1 MGEYAAKWRGFCLGI
16 SSDIRK
22 GTSISKPASPK
33 PQGIIKKTEQRNPNS
48 TDIDLKSTAEI
59 VQIFHEED
67 QKAIAAVAA
76 ESDAI
81 AHAIDLCVAAF
92 RDGGRLFYVGAGTS
106 GRLGVLDASECPPTF
121 STPPEMVQGIIA
133 GGDVALRRSVEGE
146 EDKPERGAQVVRER
160 ELTSQDVLVGI
171 ASSGR
176 TPYVMG
182 ALKEA
187 HTIGATTIFFCCVPP
202 PEQLKGWVT
211 HFITPIVGP
220 EIITGSTR
228 LKAGTA
234 TKLVLNMLTTV
245 SMIKLGKVYN
255 NLMVDVN
262 ASNTKLVARSIRI
275 VQAVTGVDLATAE
288 AALAQAKGQAKL
300 AIVMLAKGLNPIDAN
315 ALLEKHSG
323 FLRHILD

>member
-1 MGEYAAKWRGFCLGI
+1 MQ
-16 SSDIRK
+16 S
-22 GTSISKPASPK
+22 T
-33 PQGIIKKTEQRNPNS
+33 TEQRNLKS
-48 TDIDLKSTAEI
+48 TGIDLKSTSEI

-67 QKAIAAVAA
+67 REAVAAVEA

-81 AHAIDLCVAAF
+81 ARAIDLCVDAF
-92 RDGGRLFYVGAGTS
+92 RAGGRLFYVGAGTS

-121 STPPEMVQGIIA
+121 STSPEMVQGIIA
-133 GGDVALRRSVEGE
+133 GGDVALRRAVEGE

-160 ELTSQDVLVGI
+160 KLTPQDVLVGI

-176 TPYVMG
+176 TPYVIG

-187 HTIGATTIFFCCVPP
+187 HAIRATTIFLCCVQP
-202 PEQLKGWVT
+202 PEHLKEWAT

-245 SMIKLGKVYN
+245 SMIKLGKVYD
-255 NLMVDVN
+255 NLMVDVH
-262 ASNTKLVARSIRI
+262 ASNAKLVARSIRI
-275 VQAVTGVDLATAE
+275 VQAVTGVNAAVAE
-288 AALAQAKGQAKL
+288 AALTQAGGRAKL
-300 AIVMLAKGLNPIDAN
+300 AIVMLSEGLNATDAE
-315 ALLEKHSG
+315 ALLERHAG
-323 FLRHILD
+323 FLRKILDKDY

>member
-1 MGEYAAKWRGFCLGI
+1 MQ
-16 SSDIRK
+16 
-22 GTSISKPASPK
+22 P
-33 PQGIIKKTEQRNPNS
+33 TESRNLDS
-48 TDIDLKSTAEI
+48 TNIDLKSTSEI

-67 QKAIAAVAA
+67 RKAVAA
-76 ESDAI
+76 VEAESEAI
-81 AHAIDLCVAAF
+81 ARAIELCIDAF
-92 RDGGRLFYVGAGTS
+92 RSGGRLFYVGAGTS

-121 STPPEMVQGIIA
+121 STPAEMVQGIIA

-146 EDKPERGAQVVRER
+146 EDKPESGARAVREQQ
-160 ELTSQDVLVGI
+160 LTPQDVIVGI

-176 TPYVMG
+176 TPYVIG

-187 HTIGATTIFFCCVPP
+187 HAVGATTMFLCCVPP
-202 PEQLKGWVT
+202 PEQLREWVT

-220 EIITGSTR
+220 EIIAGSTR

-245 SMIKLGKVYN
+245 SMVKLGKVYN
-255 NLMVDVN
+255 NLMVDVH

-275 VQAVTGVDLATAE
+275 VQAVTGVDAAAAE
-288 AALAQAKGQAKL
+288 AALAEAGGRAKL
-300 AIVMLAKGLNPIDAN
+300 AIVMLTKGLNPTDAN

-323 FLRHILD
+323 FLRQILD

>member
-1 MGEYAAKWRGFCLGI
+1 MQ
-16 SSDIRK
+16 
-22 GTSISKPASPK
+22 P
-33 PQGIIKKTEQRNPNS
+33 TESRNLDS
-48 TDIDLKSTAEI
+48 TNIDVKSTSEI

-67 QKAIAAVAA
+67 RKAVAA
-76 ESDAI
+76 VEAESEAI
-81 AHAIDLCVAAF
+81 ARAIELCINAF
-92 RDGGRLFYVGAGTS
+92 RSGGRLFYVGAGTS

-146 EDKPERGAQVVRER
+146 EDKPESGASAVRER
-160 ELTSQDVLVGI
+160 QLTQRDVIVGI

-176 TPYVMG
+176 TPYVIG

-187 HTIGATTIFFCCVPP
+187 HAVGATTMFLCCVPP
-202 PEQLKGWVT
+202 PEQLREWVT

-220 EIITGSTR
+220 EIIAGSTR

-245 SMIKLGKVYN
+245 SMIKLGKVYD
-255 NLMVDVN
+255 NLMVDVH

-275 VQAVTGVDLATAE
+275 VQAVTGVDTAVAEKALAE
-288 AALAQAKGQAKL
+288 AGGHAKL
-300 AIVMLAKGLNPIDAN
+300 AIVMLTKGLNPTDAN

-323 FLRHILD
+323 FLRQILD

>member
-1 MGEYAAKWRGFCLGI
+1 MQA
-16 SSDIRK
+16 
-22 GTSISKPASPK
+22 T
-33 PQGIIKKTEQRNPNS
+33 TEERNPNS

-59 VQIFHEED
+59 VRIFHEED
-67 QKAIAAVAA
+67 QKAVAAVEA

-81 AHAIDLCVAAF
+81 AHAIDLCVDAF
-92 RDGGRLFYVGAGTS
+92 RAGGRLFYVGAGTS

-133 GGDVALRRSVEGE
+133 GGEVALRRSIEGE
-146 EDKPERGAQVVRER
+146 EDKPESGAQAIQKRQ
-160 ELTSQDVLVGI
+160 LTPQDVIVGI

-176 TPYVMG
+176 TPYVIG

-187 HTIGATTIFFCCVPP
+187 HTIGATTMFLCCVPP
-202 PEQLKGWVT
+202 PAQLKRWVT

-234 TKLVLNMLTTV
+234 TKLVLNMLTTA

-255 NLMVDVN
+255 NLMVDVH
-262 ASNTKLVARSIRI
+262 ASNTKLVERSLRI
-275 VQAVTGVDLATAE
+275 VQAVTGVDAVNAE
-288 AALAQAKGQAKL
+288 AALAEAGGRAKL
-300 AIVMLAKGLNPIDAN
+300 AIVMLAKELNATDAS
-315 ALLEKHSG
+315 ALLEEHAG
-323 FLRHILD
+323 FLRQILDYSES

>member
-1 MGEYAAKWRGFCLGI
+1 MSGQPVLVL
-16 SSDIRK
+16 
-22 GTSISKPASPK
+22 
-33 PQGIIKKTEQRNPNS
+33 KKTEQRNVNS

-59 VQIFHEED
+59 VRIFHEED

-81 AHAIDLCVAAF
+81 AHAIDLCVTAF
-92 RDGGRLFYVGAGTS
+92 RAGGRLFYVGAGTS

-121 STPPEMVQGIIA
+121 STSPEMVQGIIA
-133 GGDVALRRSVEGE
+133 GGDIALRRSVEGE
-146 EDKPERGAQVVRER
+146 EDKLESGAQVIRER
-160 ELTSQDVLVGI
+160 QLTAQDVLVGI

-176 TPYVMG
+176 TPYVIG
-182 ALKEA
+182 ALEEA
-187 HTIGATTIFFCCVPP
+187 HAIGATTMFLCCVPP

-275 VQAVTGVDLATAE
+275 VQSVTGVDAATAE
-288 AALAQAKGQAKL
+288 AALAQAGGHAKL
-300 AIVMLAKGLNPIDAN
+300 AIVMLAKGLNPTDAN
-315 ALLEKHSG
+315 ALLEEHAG
-323 FLRHILD
+323 FLRQILD

>member
-1 MGEYAAKWRGFCLGI
+1 MQ
-16 SSDIRK
+16 S
-22 GTSISKPASPK
+22 T
-33 PQGIIKKTEQRNPNS
+33 TEQRNLNS
-48 TDIDLKSTAEI
+48 TDIDLKSTSEI
-59 VQIFHEED
+59 VRIFHEED
-67 QKAIAAVAA
+67 KKTVAAVEA

-81 AHAIDLCVAAF
+81 ARAIDLCVSAF

-146 EDKPERGAQVVRER
+146 EDKPERGADAIREQQ
-160 ELTSQDVLVGI
+160 LTAQDVLVGI

-176 TPYVMG
+176 TPYVIG

-187 HTIGATTIFFCCVPP
+187 HAIGATTIFLCCVPP
-202 PEQLKGWVT
+202 PEELKGWVT

-234 TKLVLNMLTTV
+234 TKQVLNMLTTI

-275 VQAVTGVDLATAE
+275 VQTVTGVDAATAE
-288 AALAQAKGQAKL
+288 AALTEAGGRAKL
-300 AIVMLAKGLNPIDAN
+300 AIVMLAKGLTAKDAD

>member
-1 MGEYAAKWRGFCLGI
+1 MPVKVLMH
-16 SSDIRK
+16 
-22 GTSISKPASPK
+22 TVL
-33 PQGIIKKTEQRNPNS
+33 PQGIIKKTEQQNLNS
-48 TDIDLKSTAEI
+48 VDIDLKSTSEI

-67 QKAIAAVAA
+67 RKAIKAVEA
-76 ESDAI
+76 ESEAI

-92 RDGGRLFYVGAGTS
+92 HTGGRLFYVGAGTS

-121 STPPEMVQGIIA
+121 STSPEMVQGIIA
-133 GGDVALRRSVEGE
+133 GGDIALRRSVEGE
-146 EDKPERGAQVVRER
+146 EDKLDSGMRAVRER
-160 ELTSQDVLVGI
+160 HLTSQDVLVGI

-176 TPYVMG
+176 TPYVIG
-182 ALKEA
+182 ALREA
-187 HTIGATTIFFCCVPP
+187 HTIGATTIFLCCVRP

-220 EIITGSTR
+220 EIIAGSTR

-255 NLMVDVN
+255 NLMVDVH

-275 VQAVTGVDLATAE
+275 VQTVTGVDAAVAE
-288 AALAQAKGQAKL
+288 EALARAGGRAKL
-300 AIVMLAKGLNPIDAN
+300 AIVMLAKGLNPTEAN
-315 ALLEKHSG
+315 TLLEEHEG
-323 FLRHILD
+323 FLRQILN